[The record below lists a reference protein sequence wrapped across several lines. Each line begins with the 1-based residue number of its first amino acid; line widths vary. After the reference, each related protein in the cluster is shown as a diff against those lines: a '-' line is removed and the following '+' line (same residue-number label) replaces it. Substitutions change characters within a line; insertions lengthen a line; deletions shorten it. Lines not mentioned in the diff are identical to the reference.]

1 MSVSET
7 IHQQFVNRVLT
18 RLCQFFKKDPCEFI
32 MQDEGKPVE
41 EEVDLQYKYPLIW
54 SENSDKPIELD
65 KIDCHVDTSDGLLMY
80 AFEDYLFDK
89 PEKVETVK
97 PSLYER

>member
-1 MSVSET
+1 
-7 IHQQFVNRVLT
+7 
-18 RLCQFFKKDPCEFI
+18 
-32 MQDEGKPVE
+32 MQKEEKPAE

-54 SENSDKPIELD
+54 SENSEKPIELD

-89 PEKVETVK
+89 PKIVEIVT
-97 PSLYER
+97 PSLYEK